1 MALAWKCLVELQRKR
16 DGTII
21 ASLLVAACALLMAS
35 CAEPDAPNSSAK
47 HPWINPPMVVD
58 DKAVTLAAWLI
69 YRVPETIRAEAVS
82 ALEAEPYIQIS
93 PGMAAHYTQ
102 EDVRVPPT
110 MRPFLIRAL
119 AAGDGEVTV
128 IQSMTGLWAKTRG
141 KANAELDYGPLVV
154 LIDPTPRDIYVT
166 VE

>member
-1 MALAWKCLVELQRKR
+1 MAVARKRLVERQRKR
-16 DGTII
+16 RSGII
-21 ASLLVAACALLMAS
+21 SLMLVAASALLMAS
-35 CAEPDAPNSSAK
+35 CAEPDAPNISAK
-47 HPWINPPMVVD
+47 HPWINPPTVVD

-69 YRVPETIRAEAVS
+69 YRVPEAVRAEAVS
-82 ALEAEPYIQIS
+82 ALEVEPYIQIS
-93 PGMAAHYTQ
+93 PGMASHYTQ

-128 IQSMTGLWAKTRG
+128 IQSMTGLWVKTRG
-141 KANAELDYGPLVV
+141 KADAQLDYGPLVV
-154 LIDPTPRDIYVT
+154 LIDPTPHDIYVT